1 LKGLVNGIGRSMKT
15 ILEMQ
20 NEIVEEFADVT
31 DWEERFQILIE
42 LGESLPKY
50 PEDKRKDA
58 YLVPGCQSKVWIS
71 PELRDGKMIFYADSD
86 TSLTKGLIAIL
97 VKVFSG
103 HTPDEIANANLD
115 FIETIGLQK
124 FLSISRRNGLHNM
137 VQILLD
143 YAKNNSI

>member
-1 LKGLVNGIGRSMKT
+1 MKT
-15 ILEMQ
+15 ISEAQ
-20 NEIVEEFADVT
+20 SEIMEEFADLT
-31 DWEERFQILIE
+31 DWEERFQVLIE

-50 PEDKRKDA
+50 PEEKKKDEF
-58 YLVPGCQSKVWIS
+58 LVPGCQSRVWIA
-71 PELRDGKMIFYADSD
+71 PEMIDGNLHFYADSD

-103 HTPDEIANANLD
+103 HNPEEIAKSSLE

-137 VQILLD
+137 INILMD
-143 YAKNNSI
+143 YAKNNST

>member
-1 LKGLVNGIGRSMKT
+1 MKS
-15 ILEMQ
+15 IQEAQ
-20 NEIVEEFADVT
+20 AEIIEEFADLS
-31 DWEERFQILIE
+31 DWEERFQVLIE

-50 PEDKRKDA
+50 PDEKKKDEF
-58 YLVPGCQSKVWIS
+58 LVPGCQSRVWIA
-71 PELRDGKMIFYADSD
+71 PEMKEGQLFFFADSD

-103 HTPDEIANANLD
+103 HTPDEISQSSLE

-137 VQILLD
+137 IQILMD
-143 YAKNNSI
+143 YAKNNSNN

>member
-1 LKGLVNGIGRSMKT
+1 MKS
-15 ILEMQ
+15 IQEAQ
-20 NEIVEEFADVT
+20 SEIIEEFAGLS
-31 DWEERFQILIE
+31 DWEERFQVLIE

-50 PEDKRKDA
+50 PDEKKKDEF
-58 YLVPGCQSKVWIS
+58 LVPGCQSRVWIA
-71 PELRDGKMIFYADSD
+71 PEMKEGQLFFFADSD

-103 HTPDEIANANLD
+103 HTPDEISQSSLE

-137 VQILLD
+137 IQILMD
-143 YAKNNSI
+143 YAKNNSNN

>member
-1 LKGLVNGIGRSMKT
+1 MKS
-15 ILEMQ
+15 IQEAQ
-20 NEIVEEFADVT
+20 AEIIEEFAGLS
-31 DWEERFQILIE
+31 DWEERFQVLIE

-50 PEDKRKDA
+50 PDEKKKDEF
-58 YLVPGCQSKVWIS
+58 LVPGCQSRVWIA
-71 PELRDGKMIFYADSD
+71 PEMKEGQLFFFADSD

-103 HTPDEIANANLD
+103 HTPDEISQSSLE

-137 VQILLD
+137 IQILMD
-143 YAKNNSI
+143 YAKNNSNN